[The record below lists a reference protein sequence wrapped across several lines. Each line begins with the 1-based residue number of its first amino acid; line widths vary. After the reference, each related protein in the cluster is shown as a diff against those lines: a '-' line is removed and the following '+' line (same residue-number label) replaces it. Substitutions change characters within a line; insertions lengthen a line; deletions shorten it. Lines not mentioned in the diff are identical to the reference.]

1 MPPYE
6 RDDELADALATGAPD
21 AFQVLTSRFLVTLI
35 KFAVSRG
42 FSQADAAILAQESL
56 EEAYF
61 QVQSFKRGASLRSW
75 IVGIELNLMRREWRR
90 RGQLDEVSLEELLEA
105 GKEPSAQVVP
115 RLVPRQAQR
124 LARFWARYQL
134 YHSLINPTHAAAVEL
149 RYLGQLSYQEVAKAL
164 GLKNEA
170 VARVYVQR
178 GLKALKL
185 IDQMEAPEEQWG
197 DGK

>member
-1 MPPYE
+1 MLAYE

-149 RYLGQLSYQEVAKAL
+149 RFLGQLSYQEVAKAL

>member
-21 AFQVLTSRFLVTLI
+21 AFEVLTSRFLVTLI

-149 RYLGQLSYQEVAKAL
+149 RFLGQLSYQEVAKAL

-185 IDQMEAPEEQWG
+185 IDQTEAPEEQWG

>member
-115 RLVPRQAQR
+115 RLVTRQAQR

-149 RYLGQLSYQEVAKAL
+149 RFLGQLSYQEVAKAL

-185 IDQMEAPEEQWG
+185 IDQVEAPEEQWG